1 MRLTFTGDILVE
13 QEQFNALQGKPYD
26 EIMLPMAEVFSKTDY
41 LIGNLETPCCR
52 RRTWLYKP
60 HVELQHSTG
69 NCSKP

>member
-41 LIGNLETPCCR
+41 R
-52 RRTWLYKP
+52 
-60 HVELQHSTG
+60 
-69 NCSKP
+69 

>member
-41 LIGNLETPCCR
+41 LIGNLETP
-52 RRTWLYKP
+52 
-60 HVELQHSTG
+60 VAGEELGYTIACGASTLHRQL
-69 NCSKP
+69 